1 MEDKTIFK
9 FVGFCSG
16 FIGAFFIYKGDFN
29 PISFIL
35 ILLSFLIWMEK
46 MIFMGFMKYLYGLM
60 MHDAWVNLRKC
71 QIDKAIKEELN
82 EQARNDVNKLLE
94 EI

>member
-35 ILLSFLIWMEK
+35 ILLSFLIW
-46 MIFMGFMKYLYGLM
+46 
-60 MHDAWVNLRKC
+60 HDAWVNLRKC